1 VRRVIGNDA
10 AQFSVEAQPK
20 SYLLAFEVRW
30 HKSLIQQCF
39 QAITAAAIYNSSRI
53 ARKGLMTLQE
63 IQNQALQLPTG
74 DRWQL
79 VQVLL
84 DSLKREANLK
94 AKQRNLSRLRGVAKI
109 SAATGASNAQVDYV
123 TYLTEKYQ

>member
-1 VRRVIGNDA
+1 
-10 AQFSVEAQPK
+10 
-20 SYLLAFEVRW
+20 
-30 HKSLIQQCF
+30 
-39 QAITAAAIYNSSRI
+39 
-53 ARKGLMTLQE
+53 MTLQE
-63 IQNQALQLPTG
+63 LQNQALQLSIG

-94 AKQRNLSRLRGVAKI
+94 PKRGNLSRLRGVAKI
-109 SAATGASNAQVDYV
+109 SAVTGESNAQADYV

>member
-1 VRRVIGNDA
+1 
-10 AQFSVEAQPK
+10 
-20 SYLLAFEVRW
+20 
-30 HKSLIQQCF
+30 
-39 QAITAAAIYNSSRI
+39 
-53 ARKGLMTLQE
+53 MTLQE

-94 AKQRNLSRLRGVAKI
+94 PKRKSLSRLRGVAKV
-109 SAATGASNAQVDYV
+109 SAVTGENNAQADYV